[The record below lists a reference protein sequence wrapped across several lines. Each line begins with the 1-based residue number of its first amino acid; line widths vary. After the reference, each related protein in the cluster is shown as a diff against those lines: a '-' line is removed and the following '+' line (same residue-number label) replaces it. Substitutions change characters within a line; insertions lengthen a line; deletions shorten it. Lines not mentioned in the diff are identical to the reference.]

1 MRVAIA
7 GGQGQI
13 ALLLEELLTRPGV
26 GRTAA
31 ALDSNDKSHPEGW
44 LLCGYR
50 RRPTHWHR
58 RGRRFQ

>member
-1 MRVAIA
+1 MRVVIA
-7 GGQGQI
+7 GGHGQI
-13 ALLLEELLTRPGV
+13 ALLLEELLTRPGF

-50 RRPTHWHR
+50 RRPAH
-58 RGRRFQ
+58 